1 MIARDRERDHGLPL
15 EKKLALGPIPSH
27 RHPTQH
33 PQLSP
38 PRRRRCAQVRERCM
52 SVATI
57 SHAPQL
63 FLRARVDQHP
73 THHPP
78 PLQTCLSALVKCQGP
93 RARPDDP
100 RPHAHVRRAA
110 HRGARARRARRV
122 DLRRRRSAL
131 APGQRRR
138 RVPISRTPLW
148 AMSRVTPFAHTPTPA
163 GQIRAPARRPCWA
176 RDRLGRATV
185 AFVSGREAE
194 RLGMKQ
200 LLSLCLFVRFSLF
213 LRRPLGT
220 RAHMTDQKSACL
232 WARHTSSNPGRGNHR
247 TPPRA
252 LRLVSGFSE
261 KSTQMTCQKSSTIL
275 RNIQPL

>member
-110 HRGARARRARRV
+110 HRGARARRARRF
-122 DLRRRRSAL
+122 DLRRRRRAL
-131 APGQRRR
+131 ALPEHRRSTY
-138 RVPISRTPLW
+138 VFENSPLPH
-148 AMSRVTPFAHTPTPA
+148 V
-163 GQIRAPARRPCWA
+163 A
-176 RDRLGRATV
+176 RDPVRSHPDSRRSDSRPRTQAVLGSRSPR
-185 AFVSGREAE
+185 SGDRGVRE
-194 RLGMKQ
+194 
-200 LLSLCLFVRFSLF
+200 
-213 LRRPLGT
+213 
-220 RAHMTDQKSACL
+220 
-232 WARHTSSNPGRGNHR
+232 WA
-247 TPPRA
+247 
-252 LRLVSGFSE
+252 
-261 KSTQMTCQKSSTIL
+261 
-275 RNIQPL
+275 